1 MLTLSWYH
9 HHVNTVLQVSKVGV
23 FSCGPRAVTR
33 ANNIACEE
41 VNRNRKLPRFI
52 NHFEN
57 FG

>member
-1 MLTLSWYH
+1 MSAFLRFVQRKHGY
-9 HHVNTVLQVSKVGV
+9 VSKVGV

-33 ANNIACEE
+33 ANTIACEA
-41 VNRNRKLPRFI
+41 VNTRRKLPHFI